1 MSTSRRRN
9 VKTIDSA
16 PKRVKSEDAFEEAV
30 EDKVKNKNMSY
41 EKDDFLKD
49 KV

>member
-9 VKTIDSA
+9 VKKTDSA

-30 EDKVKNKNMSY
+30 QDKVKNKNMIY
-41 EKDDFLKD
+41 DKDDFLKD